1 MEPNPGVPEWYRGPE
16 DPSGYRVAVC
26 WDLRRMRG
34 PSGARLTLRQ
44 MAEALGRELH
54 RRIPESSAARWESG
68 VKMPGADVYRA
79 YITISGA
86 ARPFDVG
93 GRDERAIPAGRLAEI
108 DRRLREIERERGI
121 KPSGDV
127 ADPISST
134 QAARLAGVSRQSV
147 HNWVGEGSVRAVH
160 QGTRLY
166 VSQADVLARIEN
178 RQQNRS

>member
-1 MEPNPGVPEWYRGPE
+1 
-16 DPSGYRVAVC
+16 
-26 WDLRRMRG
+26 MRG

-93 GRDERAIPAGRLAEI
+93 GRDERTIPADRLAEI
-108 DRRLREIERERGI
+108 DRRLRQVERERGI
-121 KPSGDV
+121 KPSGEFD
-127 ADPISST
+127 DPISST
-134 QAARLAGVSRQSV
+134 EAARMAGVSRQAI
-147 HNWVGEGSVRAVH
+147 HNWVGEGAIRASH
-160 QGTRLY
+160 QGTRLL
-166 VSQADVLARIEN
+166 VSRADIMARGEG